1 MRFYAPLAKVD
12 AEQQMVWGYAST
24 EAEDDQ
30 GEIITRDALAA
41 ALGEYMKFA
50 NIREMHQMSAVGVAE
65 EAGVDQ
71 KGLYL
76 GARIV
81 DPRAW
86 DKVKAGVYKG
96 FSVGGRVKS
105 RDPGDHNVITGLS
118 LTEIS
123 LVDRPANPEAIF
135 DCWKAD
141 GAGPTGEGGMRRESA
156 SGDHTA
162 QRDGDFADPGY
173 QPDGRKRYPLD
184 SERHIRAAW
193 AYIHR
198 PRNAAKYTPDQVDR
212 IKARIV
218 TAWKDRIDRTGPPLA
233 EGKAARAESLSK
245 SLRDVGCLAR
255 IILDL
260 DWLRELLA
268 IEAAMEGDDSP
279 QPGRLQALIDELCG
293 LLNALVA
300 EETAELVD
308 GTSMP
313 EVPAAAEIVV
323 LAAGASGAA
332 IADMLRKSGNRRLSS
347 FAATLAM
354 VDSDQSGTG
363 RRAANSEAGP
373 AGSEDRADKVAGSH
387 ELAKAL
393 ADNAAL
399 LKTLGEIGPRIDQL
413 ARRVE
418 EIAQL
423 PLPPLTFARGATALS
438 KREDVAGAETG
449 DIVAALANMSGE
461 ERTMALIKASY
472 ANPIIPPGYASTMP
486 PRDGAKR

>member
-105 RDPGDHNVITGLS
+105 RAPGDRNVITGLS

-135 DCWKAD
+135 DCWKAAD
-141 GAGPTGEGGMRRESA
+141 GAGPTGEVGTRRESA

-162 QRDGDFADPGY
+162 PRDGDFADPGY
-173 QPDGRKRYPLD
+173 QPDGRKRYPLA
-184 SERHIRAAW
+184 SEPHIRAAW

-218 TAWKDRIDRTGPPLA
+218 AAWKEKIDGAGPPLA
-233 EGKAARAESLSK
+233 EGKVAAAESLRK
-245 SLRDVGCLAR
+245 GPGDIGRLAA

-260 DWLRELLA
+260 DWLHEQLA
-268 IEAAMEGDDSP
+268 GEAAMERDDSP
-279 QPGRLQALIDELCG
+279 QPARLQAVIGELCD
-293 LLNALVA
+293 LLNELVA
-300 EETAELVD
+300 EETTEPTD
-308 GTSMP
+308 G
-313 EVPAAAEIVV
+313 
-323 LAAGASGAA
+323 AGASDPVAPQELVAMAA
-332 IADMLRKSGNRRLSS
+332 GVAGPALADLLRKSRHR
-347 FAATLAM
+347 
-354 VDSDQSGTG
+354 QRG
-363 RRAANSEAGP
+363 RDVADAG
-373 AGSEDRADKVAGSH
+373 A
-387 ELAKAL
+387 LAKAL

-399 LKTLGEIGPRIDQL
+399 QKTVAEIVPRLDRL
-413 ARRVE
+413 AQRVE
-418 EIAQL
+418 EIAET
-423 PLPPLTFARGATALS
+423 PLPPLTVARDATSLS
-438 KREDVAGAETG
+438 KRQDGGGAPNGDV
-449 DIVAALANMSGE
+449 VAALARMSGE
-461 ERTMALIKASY
+461 ERTLALIKASY
-472 ANPIIPPGYASTMP
+472 ANPIVPPGYASATP
-486 PRDGAKR
+486 TRDGPDR